1 MNLNIK
7 VIDKMEENEIKGI
20 IEAYNKLVKNI
31 DIEAKNSDTRAYGG
45 IVREGK
51 GMLVESIAKTLVEIA
66 WEKLGGKRDRL
77 KFSDSKDKTTIKIPI
92 NKDYVNKLED
102 PEIKKYILDNI
113 EKYTYTY
120 KPDVL
125 VFIDEQPVLE
135 IECKAYTE
143 NAMFKRILVDSSLI
157 KTIYPN
163 IKFILL
169 QLESQLGGDYGE
181 IKEKYIGSP
190 STTTLMSYFNVEIEI
205 ITLLKGERKVDKP
218 IHKEGFFKEL
228 TEESLQIAINKIKKQ
243 LEEFI

>member
-1 MNLNIK
+1 MN
-7 VIDKMEENEIKGI
+7 ENEIKGI
-20 IEAYNKLVKNI
+20 IEAYDKLVRNI
-31 DIEAKNSDTRAYGG
+31 DTKAKNSDTRAYGG

-51 GMLVESIAKTLVEIA
+51 GMLVESIAKTLVKIA
-66 WEKLGGKRDRL
+66 WEELNGESNRL
-77 KFSDSKDKTTIKIPI
+77 KFSDTKDKTTIKIPI
-92 NKDYVNKLED
+92 NKDYINKLED
-102 PEIKKYILDNI
+102 PEIKRYIIDNI
-113 EKYTYTY
+113 AKYTYTY
-120 KPDVL
+120 RPDVL
-125 VFIDEQPVLE
+125 VFLDEKPVLE

-157 KTIYPN
+157 KTIYPD

-181 IKEKYIGSP
+181 IKEKYVGSP

-218 IHKEGFFKEL
+218 IHKEEFFKEL

-243 LEEFI
+243 LKEFI